1 VPAAHNQSLGAHKT
15 PSKGI
20 CYKRDKINNAN
31 APFTQKENLGT
42 LMQYKIFYNFIYYVL
57 LSM

>member
-1 VPAAHNQSLGAHKT
+1 VPAAHKQPVGAHKT

-31 APFTQKENLGT
+31 AAVTQKESLDIP
-42 LMQYKIFYNFIYYVL
+42 MPYKIL
-57 LSM
+57 L